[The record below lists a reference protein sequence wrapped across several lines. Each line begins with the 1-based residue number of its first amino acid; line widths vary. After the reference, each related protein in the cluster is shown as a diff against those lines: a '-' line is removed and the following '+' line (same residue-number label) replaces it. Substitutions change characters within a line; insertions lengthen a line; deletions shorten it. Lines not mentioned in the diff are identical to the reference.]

1 MRPTSGDVKDHVDST
16 KSLIDLRNCLTK
28 AFSGSGTGIASMV
41 PPSHADCG
49 PWESA
54 TSLPAPASPW
64 QNDFVE
70 RLIGSIRREC
80 LIMW

>member
-1 MRPTSGDVKDHVDST
+1 VRPTNGDVKDHIGSP
-16 KSLIDLRNCLTK
+16 KAIINLRNCLTK

-54 TSLPAPASPW
+54 SSLPAPASPR
-64 QNDFVE
+64 QNGFVE
-70 RLIGSIRREC
+70 RLV
-80 LIMW
+80 

>member
-1 MRPTSGDVKDHVDST
+1 VRPTSGDVKDHVAT
-16 KSLIDLRNCLTK
+16 KSDHRPLTK
-28 AFSGSGTGIASMV
+28 AFSSSGTGIASIV
-41 PPSHADCG
+41 PPPHANCG

-54 TSLPAPASPW
+54 TCLPAPDSPW
-64 QNDFVE
+64 QNGFVE